1 MFNRLGGITV
11 ALFLCLASCAAP
23 GQNKDEKEIQAVIA
37 SRAAA
42 LNARDTARYLTVISQ
57 RYNDKGKDF
66 TRLKESITTNF
77 RDTALISY
85 QADPLTVT
93 VNGATAEAHG
103 SYRMRVKA
111 GSRDISLNGTEHL
124 KLVKEPDGWK
134 IIAGI

>member
-1 MFNRLGGITV
+1 VFNRLVEMTV
-11 ALFLCLASCAAP
+11 ALFFCLAGCAAP
-23 GQNKDEKEIQAVIA
+23 VQSNDVKEIHTVIA

-42 LNARDTARYLTVISQ
+42 LNARDTVRYLAAISQ

-66 TRLKESITTNF
+66 ARLRESITTNF
-77 RDTALISY
+77 RDTALIAY

-93 VNGATAEAHG
+93 VTGATAEAHG
-103 SYRMRVKA
+103 SYRMRVKT
-111 GSRDISLNGTEHL
+111 GSREISLNGTEHL